1 MVRFSE
7 GKIESV
13 QEEIFVFIA
22 GNAGCKVRTMIL
34 ALSQKLHVSPNTVFK
49 TYKLMVKDGSIEVV
63 KPSGFHGG
71 NEPFKLYLKQTDLKK
86 ELESISVQLQAYEKN
101 FNTFFPNM
109 RKRKLMIWKK
119 DKDYSVKYQVM
130 SKAVQNDFSIFC
142 FMIDNMFNN
151 ISSIHMAK
159 SYGLTPSS
167 HNALID
173 DLSKRIMEWIIKSI
187 NYYLDSQSKV
197 HNRTRW
203 NCLIQL
209 RTQLRWLLI
218 IETKKPDL
226 FYNKEWLKDGVI
238 Y

>member
-1 MVRFSE
+1 MVRYND

-13 QEEIFVFIA
+13 QEEIIVFLA
-22 GNAGCKVRTMIL
+22 VNQGCKVRTMVK
-34 ALSQKLHVSPNTVFK
+34 ALSQKMHVSPNTISKV
-49 TYKLMVKDGSIEVV
+49 YKLMIKDGSIDVV

-86 ELESISVQLQAYEKN
+86 ELDSISAQLQAYEKS

-109 RKRKLMIWKK
+109 RKRKLLIWKK
-119 DKDYSVKYQVM
+119 TDGVKYQVM
-130 SKAVQNDFSIFC
+130 SKAVQGDFSMFC

-159 SYGLTPSS
+159 SCGLTPSS
-167 HNALID
+167 HNGLID

-187 NYYLDSQSKV
+187 NYFLDSQSKV

-209 RTQLRWLLI
+209 RTQLKWLI
-218 IETKKPDL
+218 ILETKKPDL

>member
-1 MVRFSE
+1 MVRFTE

-22 GNAGCKVRTMIL
+22 GNAGCNVRTMVK
-34 ALSQKLHVSPNTVFK
+34 ALSQKLHVSPNTVSGI
-49 TYKLMVKDGSIEVV
+49 YKRMVNDGSIEVI

-86 ELESISVQLQAYEKN
+86 ELDSISAQLQAYEKS

-109 RKRKLMIWKK
+109 RKRKLLIWKK
-119 DKDYSVKYQVM
+119 TDGVKYQVM
-130 SKAVQNDFSIFC
+130 SKAVQADFSIFC

-151 ISSIHMAK
+151 ISAIHMAK
-159 SYGLTPSS
+159 SCGLTPSS
-167 HNALID
+167 HNGLID